1 MVPVVALVGYTNA
14 GKSTL
19 LNRISRADVYV
30 ADQLFATL
38 DPTTRRVELPLGHHA
53 LFTDTVGFIQKLP
66 TALVA
71 AFRAT
76 LEEIAEADLLVHV
89 VDITHPEA
97 QAQAQAVYQTLVEIE
112 ADQIPVLTVLN
123 KIDRLPDP
131 EQARE
136 ALVGDDGSVAVSAL
150 TGAGIDEML
159 KKVSHQLFE
168 NFLTIDVR
176 LPYQEGALVSL
187 FHEQGHVERLE
198 YIQGGVHIQGRI
210 PGRLLAYYRPYEK
223 KS

>member
-1 MVPVVALVGYTNA
+1 M
-14 GKSTL
+14 
-19 LNRISRADVYV
+19 
-30 ADQLFATL
+30 
-38 DPTTRRVELPLGHHA
+38 
-53 LFTDTVGFIQKLP
+53 
-66 TALVA
+66 
-71 AFRAT
+71 
-76 LEEIAEADLLVHV
+76 
-89 VDITHPEA
+89 
-97 QAQAQAVYQTLVEIE
+97 
-112 ADQIPVLTVLN
+112 
-123 KIDRLPDP
+123 
-131 EQARE
+131 
-136 ALVGDDGSVAVSAL
+136 AVSAL